1 MKGDLAATP
10 PGVTRHAPH
19 VRQAADLRWIM
30 NRMTLALVPCLLIG
44 LWNTGLQA
52 NLAMQALGAE
62 KIPGWRG
69 ALLEALG
76 IGGDSAS
83 PWDSLWLGLLYF
95 LPVYAVAAV
104 TVRLWETVFAR
115 LRRRELMPGGMVTA
129 LIYALILPPAAPLWQ
144 VALGISFAVVI
155 GKEIFG
161 GTGKNFVNPA
171 ALGLAF
177 LSLSY
182 PNEMAG
188 DPIWTG
194 IAGYGGTLAF
204 NSAAAAGMDA
214 VVRSG
219 VTWTDSFLGFVQ
231 GAPGETSALACLLGA
246 SVLIVAGIAS
256 WRIMAGVVIGGVA
269 SALLFNTL
277 GGALGGEAAP
287 IFTVPWYWHVTLG
300 SFAFGAVFL
309 ATDPASAAATDPG
322 RWVYGLLIGF
332 MIVLIR
338 VANPTHPDGVIVA
351 ILLGNIFAP
360 LIDHA
365 VMRVN
370 IAKRARRCV

>member
-1 MKGDLAATP
+1 MKGDLATTP
-10 PGVTRHAPH
+10 PGVTQHAPH

-30 NRMTLALVPCLLIG
+30 NSMTLALVPCLLIG

-52 NLAMQALGAE
+52 NLAMQGLGAE

-69 ALLEALG
+69 ALLEVLG
-76 IGGDSAS
+76 IGNNPAS
-83 PWDSLWLGLLYF
+83 PWDALWLGLLYF
-95 LPVYAVAAV
+95 LPIFAVAAV

-115 LRRRELMPGGMVTA
+115 LRRRELIPGGMVTA

-144 VALGISFAVVI
+144 VALGISFGVVI

-188 DPIWTG
+188 DPVWTG
-194 IAGYGGTLAF
+194 IAGYGGTLSF
-204 NSAAAAGMDA
+204 STAAAAGMDA

-231 GAPGETSALACLLGA
+231 GAPGETSTLACLLGA
-246 SVLIVAGIAS
+246 SVLIVAGVAS
-256 WRIMAGVVIGGVA
+256 WRIMAGVAVGAVA
-269 SALLFNTL
+269 SALLFNAL
-277 GGALGGEAAP
+277 GGAFGGETAP

-309 ATDPASAAATDPG
+309 ATDPASAAATNPG
-322 RWVYGLLIGF
+322 RWVYGILIGF

-338 VANPTHPDGVIVA
+338 VANPTHPDGVVVA

-360 LIDHA
+360 LIDYA